1 MSSEGYSS
9 GYASDDD
16 APFQPPSAGT
26 TESNP
31 SSEQPQIPVA
41 ETENQ
46 NTSSEAV
53 SSTESN
59 PTASKPRQKRRD
71 DFELGKLLGEGA
83 FGQVLEVVDKE
94 TKIHY
99 AMKVLSKAHIIKEK
113 KMQYVKVERDVMTK
127 LHHFNVTR
135 LLLTFQ
141 DPGNLYYVIEYAPNG
156 DLQKV
161 IDKIYTIDVPLVKI
175 TCGQILL
182 GLAHIHQN
190 RIIHRDLK
198 PENILLDAQNRVKIT
213 DFGTSKIF
221 GKDQPFQVER
231 GSFVGS
237 ADYVSP
243 ETLLETPIG
252 PSSDLWAFGCIL
264 YTLLVGQSPFHTESN
279 YATFQKIQNLEY
291 TFPDFVPED
300 AKDLISKILV
310 LEPEKRLGNGE
321 YDDNYKSIREHPFFS
336 QIDWDTLPQHPI
348 EEWRPFGPAV
358 EAHKAEEATET
369 YQSMVPELLTIGEQ
383 AVFEGFIIKKR
394 KLSSKRR
401 LLVLTNKPRLFY
413 VDMTK
418 KEIKGDIPLTSNTK
432 VVILKGK
439 KWEIDTPDR
448 RYDLTC
454 ENKSPEEWKQ
464 SIEGVLSK
472 L

>member
-16 APFQPPSAGT
+16 APFQPPPPQEVPAENPSPEQEQIKEAEQSAS
-26 TESNP
+26 TEAISSTDSNP
-31 SSEQPQIPVA
+31 V
-41 ETENQ
+41 Q
-46 NTSSEAV
+46 N
-53 SSTESN
+53 
-59 PTASKPRQKRRD
+59 KPRQKRRD
-71 DFELGKLLGEGA
+71 DFEIGKLLGEGA

-113 KMQYVKVERDVMTK
+113 KMPYVKVERDVMTK

-161 IDKIYTIDVPLVKI
+161 IDRIYTVDVPLAKI

-198 PENILLDAQNRVKIT
+198 PENILLDSQNRVKIT

-221 GKDQPFQVER
+221 GKDEPFQVER

-264 YTLLVGQSPFHTESN
+264 YTLLVGESPFHTESN
-279 YATFQKIQNLEY
+279 YATFQKIQNLQF
-291 TFPDFVPED
+291 TIPDFVPED
-300 AKDLISKILV
+300 AKDLITKILV
-310 LEPEKRLGNGE
+310 LDPEKRLGNGE
-321 YDDNYKSIREHPFFS
+321 YDDNYKSIREHPFFAL
-336 QIDWDTLPQHPI
+336 IDWDNLPEQPV
-348 EEWRPFGPAV
+348 EEWRPFEPAIAARK
-358 EAHKAEEATET
+358 ESEHTET
-369 YQSMVPELLTIGEQ
+369 FQSQVPELLIMGEQ
-383 AVFEGFIIKKR
+383 SVFEGYIIKKR
-394 KLSSKRR
+394 KLSSKKR

-413 VDMTK
+413 VDMAK
-418 KEIKGDIPLTSNTK
+418 KEIKGSIPLTKETS
-432 VVILKGK
+432 VVVLKGK
-439 KWEIDTPDR
+439 KWEINTPER
-448 RYDLTC
+448 RYDLTA
-454 ENKSPEEWKQ
+454 ENNTPDEWKQ
-464 SIEGVLSK
+464 AIDGVLAK